1 MIITNDGQWDFLLI
15 CAYVGFARVL
25 FLLSFFIWWQWF
37 ADTVY
42 ITKRNSNSI
51 FLKDSFLYLIIITQK
66 IFQRYQTNIN
76 YWFAPF
82 RKKDSFL
89 NLIIIT
95 QKIFQKYQTNTN
107 YWFAPFRHQPILDSM
122 MTQFTDTY
130 ICYQGPL
137 LLTWLNFN
145 PTMDK

>member
-15 CAYVGFARVL
+15 CAYVGFPRVL

-37 ADTVY
+37 TDTAY
-42 ITKRNSNSI
+42 ITKRNSKQAETDVNILTPGKQDRNFTHDIFYSI

-95 QKIFQKYQTNTN
+95 QKIFQKY
-107 YWFAPFRHQPILDSM
+107 
-122 MTQFTDTY
+122 
-130 ICYQGPL
+130 
-137 LLTWLNFN
+137 
-145 PTMDK
+145 